1 MRFAFYTLGCKTNQ
15 YETQAMEQ
23 LLTELGHEIG
33 QFDQPCDGYII
44 NTCSVTAVADKK
56 NRAVIRRC
64 RRDNPDAVIG
74 VCGCYSQHAPE
85 AVRALGVDIIGGSG
99 GRREFVELMLS
110 AMEGKTRVE
119 QLDNALRRREFAML
133 QSIGMTTKQLRR
145 MLMTEGLYYTAAAGF
160 LSLALGGILSLVIAD
175 GLLSNLWFFTYT
187 FTLLPLL
194 LVIPLLLL
202 IGALIP
208 VIVLQSV
215 KKQSIVD
222 RLREGE

>member
-1 MRFAFYTLGCKTNQ
+1 MTDHPGVMSYSYN
-15 YETQAMEQ
+15 
-23 LLTELGHEIG
+23 
-33 QFDQPCDGYII
+33 
-44 NTCSVTAVADKK
+44 VADDEEASMEEFLK
-56 NRAVIRRC
+56 NYTENTEPVM
-64 RRDNPDAVIG
+64 N
-74 VCGCYSQHAPE
+74 YSSKSTR
-85 AVRALGVDIIGGSG
+85 VREFEGMRNMVLIVGGALSLIIGLIGILNFINS
-99 GRREFVELMLS
+99 MLTS
-110 AMEGKTRVE
+110 ILT
-119 QLDNALRRREFAML
+119 RRREFAML

-215 KKQSIVD
+215 KS
-222 RLREGE
+222 RASSTG

>member
-1 MRFAFYTLGCKTNQ
+1 M
-15 YETQAMEQ
+15 
-23 LLTELGHEIG
+23 LTSIL
-33 QFDQPCDGYII
+33 
-44 NTCSVTAVADKK
+44 T
-56 NRAVIRRC
+56 
-64 RRDNPDAVIG
+64 
-74 VCGCYSQHAPE
+74 
-85 AVRALGVDIIGGSG
+85 
-99 GRREFVELMLS
+99 
-110 AMEGKTRVE
+110 
-119 QLDNALRRREFAML
+119 RRREFAML

-160 LSLALGGILSLVIAD
+160 LSLALGSILSLVITD

-222 RLREGE
+222 RLERENREMKNSGSSRKSDRSTLRSDLFRSFHKP

>member
-1 MRFAFYTLGCKTNQ
+1 
-15 YETQAMEQ
+15 
-23 LLTELGHEIG
+23 
-33 QFDQPCDGYII
+33 
-44 NTCSVTAVADKK
+44 
-56 NRAVIRRC
+56 
-64 RRDNPDAVIG
+64 
-74 VCGCYSQHAPE
+74 
-85 AVRALGVDIIGGSG
+85 
-99 GRREFVELMLS
+99 
-110 AMEGKTRVE
+110 
-119 QLDNALRRREFAML
+119 
-133 QSIGMTTKQLRR
+133 

>member
-1 MRFAFYTLGCKTNQ
+1 
-15 YETQAMEQ
+15 
-23 LLTELGHEIG
+23 
-33 QFDQPCDGYII
+33 
-44 NTCSVTAVADKK
+44 
-56 NRAVIRRC
+56 
-64 RRDNPDAVIG
+64 
-74 VCGCYSQHAPE
+74 
-85 AVRALGVDIIGGSG
+85 
-99 GRREFVELMLS
+99 
-110 AMEGKTRVE
+110 
-119 QLDNALRRREFAML
+119 ML

-160 LSLALGGILSLVIAD
+160 LSLALGSILSLVIAD